1 LLDFNA
7 PGRNACRMVAR
18 TAALLLVLT
27 LSAPA
32 LADDYPVQG
41 RWGVSGFT
49 SKGPIDC
56 TGKRVIDFRGNQRTD
71 TGGGVPRYR
80 NKSATSDGSSGFRI
94 VDQFSNGQVHAGT
107 TTYQLRQSD
116 EDHVTLDMR
125 MGGTLKLARC
135 K

>member
-1 LLDFNA
+1 
-7 PGRNACRMVAR
+7 MVAR
-18 TAALLLVLT
+18 TTALILVLT

-41 RWGVSGFT
+41 KWGVSNST

-56 TGKRVIDFRGNQRTD
+56 TGKRIIDFRGNQRID
-71 TGGGVPRYR
+71 TGGGVPSYH
-80 NKSATSDGSSGFRI
+80 NGSVVSDGSSGFRI

-107 TTYQLRQSD
+107 TTYHLRQSD
-116 EDHVTLDMR
+116 DDHVTLDMQK
-125 MGGTLKLARC
+125 GGTLKLARC